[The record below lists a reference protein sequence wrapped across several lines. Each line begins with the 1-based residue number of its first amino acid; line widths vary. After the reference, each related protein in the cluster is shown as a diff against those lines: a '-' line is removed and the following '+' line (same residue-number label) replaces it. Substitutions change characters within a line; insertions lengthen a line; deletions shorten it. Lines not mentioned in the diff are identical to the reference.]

1 MIFLK
6 RNFFFFFSDI
16 REQIQ
21 RLQNELK
28 QLYNES
34 QLKQV
39 RKIIF
44 INHQ

>member
-1 MIFLK
+1 MQQQLFFYKNLFFL
-6 RNFFFFFSDI
+6 DI

-21 RLQNELK
+21 HLQNQLK

-39 RKIIF
+39 R
-44 INHQ
+44 